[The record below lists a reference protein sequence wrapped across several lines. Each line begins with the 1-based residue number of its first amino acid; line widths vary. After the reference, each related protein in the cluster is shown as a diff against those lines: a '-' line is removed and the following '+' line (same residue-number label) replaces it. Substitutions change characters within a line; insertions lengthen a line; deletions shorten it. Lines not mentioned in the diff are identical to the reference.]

1 MDRLQCG
8 GRARRVLLVLLVGLA
23 FVVLPAAS
31 ALAATTTVGQ
41 TGAPLSGFA
50 SFAAGSEGAPY
61 RITDDGTITGFQSQ
75 SRQPQDCDDAGLFD
89 FQVLRP
95 LGGDQYLVV
104 GHTGTQ
110 EEGCDGRVD
119 FYPAHIA
126 VKAGDMLGFFVVR
139 EWHGMLVFPAPKFP
153 SSFVTNPASQPQV
166 GDTLEL
172 SVEDGPVAGAVVD
185 ESATLVT
192 SPPGS
197 GKNPPNGNGPLGN
210 PSPQSPKGSPNG
222 CDHGKGWKIGAA
234 TRC

>member
-1 MDRLQCG
+1 MDRLQRG
-8 GRARRVLLVLLVGLA
+8 VRVRRVLLVVGLA

-41 TGAPLSGFA
+41 TGAPLTGFPA
-50 SFAAGSEGAPY
+50 FAAGSEGAPY
-61 RITDDGTITGFQSQ
+61 TITVAGTVTGFQSQ
-75 SRQPQDCDDAGLFD
+75 SRPSQDCGERGLFD

-95 LGGDQYLVV
+95 LGGDQYRVV

-110 EEGCDGRVD
+110 VEPCDGQVD

-126 VKAGDMLGFFVVR
+126 VQAGDMLGFFVVR
-139 EWHGMLVFPAPKFP
+139 EWHGMLVFGDPRFP
-153 SSFVTNPASQPQV
+153 SSFTTNPADQPQV
-166 GDTLEL
+166 GDAVEL
-172 SVEDGPVAGAVVD
+172 LVGGGVPGAIVD

-192 SPPGS
+192 SPPGN
-197 GKNPPNGNGPLGN
+197 GKSPPNGNGPLGN